1 MRIVDNLFGSQLD
14 NLQTAMTRASYRH
27 SLLADNLANVNTPG
41 YKRKDIDF
49 AITLQKEVD
58 QSSHPFLEGF
68 PTSDS
73 TITPD
78 IDRSSVRVDGSSVDM
93 EREVAEMAETELRFQ
108 TLADLTGR
116 YFSNLKSVIREG
128 K

>member
-1 MRIVDNLFGSQLD
+1 M
-14 NLQTAMTRASYRH
+14 
-27 SLLADNLANVNTPG
+27 NTPG

-78 IDRSSVRVDGSSVDM
+78 VDRSSVRVDGSSVDM
-93 EREVAEMAETELRFQ
+93 NEKSRKWRKPNFDFQ

-116 YFSNLKSVIREG
+116 DLSNLKSVIREG